1 MSYKLRK
8 NRKQSL
14 SAFSLIESLVSVVI
28 MAIAF
33 AGVYQLVT
41 SSNGV
46 LYESIERQKLSFQA
60 GEIIETLNAD
70 QPNILEYHGKDL
82 GQCGNI
88 EVNKGKTDQLNK
100 LKLWCQKLQGE
111 LGEKRSQD
119 KRLIRAIKT
128 KVGDKN
134 VYVVTVE
141 LSGKNNKKTVY
152 VKRVFNAD

>member
-60 GEIIETLNAD
+60 GEIIESLNAD
-70 QPNILEYHGKDL
+70 QSNILEYHGKDL

>member
-8 NRKQSL
+8 NHKQSL
-14 SAFSLIESLVSVVI
+14 RAFTLIESLVSVVI

-33 AGVYQLVT
+33 AGVYQLVM
-41 SSNGV
+41 SSNNV

-60 GEIIETLNAD
+60 GEIIESLNAD
-70 QPNILEYHGKDL
+70 QSNILEYHGKDL
-82 GQCGNI
+82 AQCGNI
-88 EVNKGKTDQLNK
+88 KGNVGKTEQLNR

-119 KRLIRAIKT
+119 KRLIRVVKT
-128 KVGDKN
+128 KVDDKS

-141 LSGKNNKKTVY
+141 LSGKSDKKTVY

>member
-8 NRKQSL
+8 NHKQSL
-14 SAFSLIESLVSVVI
+14 SAFTLIESLVSVVI

-33 AGVYQLVT
+33 AGVYQLVM
-41 SSNGV
+41 SSNNV

-82 GQCGNI
+82 AQCGNI
-88 EVNKGKTDQLNK
+88 KGNVGKTEQLNR

-119 KRLIRAIKT
+119 KRLIRVVKT
-128 KVGDKN
+128 KVDDKS

-141 LSGKNNKKTVY
+141 LSGKSDKKTVY

>member
-1 MSYKLRK
+1 MRIIQ
-8 NRKQSL
+8 KQSL
-14 SAFSLIESLVSVVI
+14 SAFTLIESLVSVVI

-33 AGVYQLVT
+33 AGVYQLVM
-41 SSNGV
+41 SSNNV

-60 GEIIETLNAD
+60 GEIIESLNAD
-70 QPNILEYHGKDL
+70 QSNILEYHGKDL
-82 GQCGNI
+82 AQCGNI
-88 EVNKGKTDQLNK
+88 KGNVGKTEQLNR

-111 LGEKRSQD
+111 LGEKRTQD
-119 KRLIRAIKT
+119 KRLIRVVKT
-128 KVGDKN
+128 KVDDKN

>member
-1 MSYKLRK
+1 M
-8 NRKQSL
+8 
-14 SAFSLIESLVSVVI
+14 
-28 MAIAF
+28 
-33 AGVYQLVT
+33 
-41 SSNGV
+41 SSNNV

-60 GEIIETLNAD
+60 GEIIESLNAD
-70 QPNILEYHGKDL
+70 QSNILEYHGKDL
-82 GQCGNI
+82 AQCGNI
-88 EVNKGKTDQLNK
+88 KGNVGKTEQLNR

-111 LGEKRSQD
+111 LGEKRAQD
-119 KRLIRAIKT
+119 KRLIRVVKT

>member
-1 MSYKLRK
+1 
-8 NRKQSL
+8 
-14 SAFSLIESLVSVVI
+14 

-33 AGVYQLVT
+33 AGVYQLVM
-41 SSNGV
+41 SSNNV

-60 GEIIETLNAD
+60 GEIIESLNAD
-70 QPNILEYHGKDL
+70 QSNILEYHGKDL
-82 GQCGNI
+82 AQCGNI
-88 EVNKGKTDQLNK
+88 KGNVGKTEQLNR

-111 LGEKRSQD
+111 LGEKRAQD
-119 KRLIRAIKT
+119 KRLIRVVKT

-141 LSGKNNKKTVY
+141 LSGKSDKKTVY

>member
-1 MSYKLRK
+1 
-8 NRKQSL
+8 
-14 SAFSLIESLVSVVI
+14 

-33 AGVYQLVT
+33 AGVYQLVM
-41 SSNGV
+41 SSNNV

-60 GEIIETLNAD
+60 GEIIESLNAD
-70 QPNILEYHGKDL
+70 QSNILEYHGKDL
-82 GQCGNI
+82 AQCGNI
-88 EVNKGKTDQLNK
+88 KGNVGKTEQLNR

-119 KRLIRAIKT
+119 KRLIRVVKT
-128 KVGDKN
+128 KVDDKN

-141 LSGKNNKKTVY
+141 LSGKSDKKTVY

>member
-1 MSYKLRK
+1 
-8 NRKQSL
+8 
-14 SAFSLIESLVSVVI
+14 

-33 AGVYQLVT
+33 AGVYQLVM
-41 SSNGV
+41 SSNNV

-60 GEIIETLNAD
+60 GEIIESLNAD
-70 QPNILEYHGKDL
+70 QSNILEYHGKDL
-82 GQCGNI
+82 AQCGNI
-88 EVNKGKTDQLNK
+88 KGNVGKTEQLNR

-119 KRLIRAIKT
+119 KRLIRVVKT
-128 KVGDKN
+128 KVDDKS

-141 LSGKNNKKTVY
+141 LSGKSDKKTVY

>member
-60 GEIIETLNAD
+60 GEIIESLNAD
-70 QPNILEYHGKDL
+70 QSNILEYHGKDL
-82 GQCGNI
+82 AQCGNI
-88 EVNKGKTDQLNK
+88 KGNVGKTEQLNR

-111 LGEKRSQD
+111 LGEKRAQD
-119 KRLIRAIKT
+119 KRLIRVVKT

-141 LSGKNNKKTVY
+141 LSGKSDKKTVY